1 MSRYEP
7 LNQFLAAQS
16 ASETQLTF
24 KEVERILH
32 RSLPKSARKH
42 SAWWANTRT
51 HSHAGAWMDAGWK
64 TERVELGNER
74 VAFVR
79 ASGASPPAPK
89 IGPPTHNEILPI
101 PVQTLSGAGLQL
113 VDRYANAHA
122 CSRAEA
128 IVEII
133 NAEGLKDRMA
143 MLERFSRRWTGE
155 PGSNSVDLIREDRDA
170 R

>member
-7 LNQFLAAQS
+7 LSQFLAAQS
-16 ASETQLTF
+16 ASETRLTF
-24 KEVERILH
+24 KEVERILR

-42 SAWWANTRT
+42 PAWWANTRT

-79 ASGASPPAPK
+79 ASRTSPPAPK
-89 IGPPTHNEILPI
+89 IGLPAHGEILPV

-113 VDRYANAHA
+113 VDRYAKAHA

-128 IVEII
+128 MAEIV
-133 NAEGLKDRMA
+133 NAEGLKDRMV
-143 MLERFSRRWTGE
+143 MLDRFSSQWTGK